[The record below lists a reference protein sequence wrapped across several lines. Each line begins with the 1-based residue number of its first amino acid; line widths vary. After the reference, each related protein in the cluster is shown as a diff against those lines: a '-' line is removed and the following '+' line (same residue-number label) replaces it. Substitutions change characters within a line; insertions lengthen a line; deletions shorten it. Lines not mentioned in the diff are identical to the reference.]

1 MDMVMAIMNTTAM
14 ATPRKSRAQ
23 KFDEQGEALAVAL
36 HGYRQPASLAS
47 LKSGKLPKGLI
58 DVLKAA
64 AGDEKTLELSSK
76 NYGATQ
82 EHIKNASQFYLQAL
96 LTTANDNPFRR
107 LALEVDAGVDE
118 IRDHKR
124 WLLKWLHPDRNPN
137 QWETKL
143 FKLVNDAAQKLGQAD
158 VSTGP
163 LLPQSKQKASRRYEQ
178 GRRWKIENKRRR
190 DKNSDRLVRNL
201 TKWLIIALLL
211 FAVALN
217 VFKKSFADDTN
228 RTQTYFKVSMLT
240 HAILN
245 RAVRKAQI

>member
-1 MDMVMAIMNTTAM
+1 MAIMNTTAM

-163 LLPQSKQKASRRYEQ
+163 LLPQSKQKASRRY
-178 GRRWKIENKRRR
+178 